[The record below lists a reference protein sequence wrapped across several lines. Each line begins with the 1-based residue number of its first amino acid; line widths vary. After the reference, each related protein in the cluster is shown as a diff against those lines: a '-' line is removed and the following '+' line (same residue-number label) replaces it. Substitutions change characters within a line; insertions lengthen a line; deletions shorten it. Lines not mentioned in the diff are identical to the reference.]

1 MHVPYSYL
9 ERQFSDIEPYLD
21 DLRRF
26 VKTTDFTLG
35 AELEKFEQ
43 RFAKLHHAPHAI
55 GVGTGTDALA
65 MSFKMLNIGAG
76 DEVIT
81 CANTFIAS
89 VGAIIQA
96 GATPVLVDSENGYV
110 IDPSKIETAITDRT
124 KAIMPVHYTGNI
136 ADMPTITKIAEKY
149 NLHIVEDACQ
159 TILGRIDDKYA
170 GSWGEFACFSL
181 HPLKNLNV
189 WSDAGVIITH
199 SDEYAEKLRLYRNHG
214 LINRDVCV
222 EYGINC
228 RMDTIQ
234 AVIANRLMN
243 QLEAITEKRR
253 DIAHL
258 YDKSFSD
265 LSEFIDIP
273 VRRNSVYHVFHIYV
287 LRVKHRDQL
296 LQYLKTNGVEVKI
309 HYPIPMHLQ
318 PAAKNLGYKKG
329 DFPVAEKHG
338 QEVITL
344 PAHPYLTPEEVD
356 YTIEKV
362 REFYTKKYYKEAA
375 SSSQTKEPATSNT

>member
-1 MHVPYSYL
+1 MLMRVPYSYL
-9 ERQFSDIEPYLD
+9 ERQFADIEPYLN
-21 DLRRF
+21 DLREF
-26 VKTTDFTLG
+26 IKTADFTLG
-35 AELEKFEQ
+35 AELEKFEK
-43 RFAKLHHAPHAI
+43 RFAALHNAPHAI
-55 GVGTGTDALA
+55 GVGTGADALA

-89 VGAIIQA
+89 VGAIVQA

-110 IDPSKIETAITDRT
+110 IDPEKIEAAITDKT

-136 ADMPTITKIAEKY
+136 ADMPALAKIAKKH

-159 TILGRIDDKYA
+159 TILGRINDKFV
-170 GSWGEFACFSL
+170 GSWGQFACFSL

-243 QLEAITEKRR
+243 QLETITEKRR
-253 DIAHL
+253 GIAHL
-258 YDKSFSD
+258 YDQSFVD
-265 LSEFIDIP
+265 LSEFIDVP
-273 VRRNSVYHVFHIYV
+273 VRREGVYHVFHIYV
-287 LRVKHRDQL
+287 LRVKYRDQL
-296 LQYLKTNGVEVKI
+296 FQYLKDNGIEVKI
-309 HYPIPMHLQ
+309 HYPIAMHLQ
-318 PAAKNLGYKKG
+318 PAAKSLGYQQG
-329 DFPVAEKHG
+329 DFPMAEKHG
-338 QEVITL
+338 EAVITL
-344 PAHPYLTPEEVD
+344 PAHPYLTEEEIN
-356 YTIEKV
+356 YTIKKV
-362 REFYTKKYYKEAA
+362 REFYLEKHYNSATL
-375 SSSQTKEPATSNT
+375 SQAQINA